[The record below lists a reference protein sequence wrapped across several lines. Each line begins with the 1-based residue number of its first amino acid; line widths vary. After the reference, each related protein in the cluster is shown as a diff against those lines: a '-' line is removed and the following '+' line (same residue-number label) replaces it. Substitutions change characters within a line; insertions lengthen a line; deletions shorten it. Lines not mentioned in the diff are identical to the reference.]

1 MDKTPITSNKEADA
15 IYMNDDA
22 EAATVARPR
31 FSGQNISLQ
40 SDLNGICILY
50 GFAEQYLPLFATTI
64 ENPTR
69 SQQQSVGIGFDGG
82 QIEVK
87 IKRKKSKQRKNN
99 R

>member
-15 IYMNDDA
+15 IYMNDDG

-40 SDLNGICILY
+40 WYLNGICILY
-50 GFAEQYLPLFATTI
+50 GFA
-64 ENPTR
+64 
-69 SQQQSVGIGFDGG
+69 GG